1 MSARR
6 PHDIPAARV
15 LLRHWREAVPNDR
28 IAHLIKDATRG
39 LSRALQMRLA
49 RHGVSFGHWI
59 FLRILWVRDGV
70 TQRELAVEAGMTEP
84 TTFAALNAMEKQG
97 YIERR
102 KLPHNAKN
110 VYVYLAPAGRAL
122 EAVLVPLAEE
132 VNRIA
137 VQRLDAEDV
146 ARTRNALLLM
156 IENLAS
162 DEAGEK

>member
-1 MSARR
+1 MNVRR
-6 PHDIPAARV
+6 PHDVPAAKV
-15 LLRHWREAVPNDR
+15 LLHHWREAVPNDR

-39 LSRALQMRLA
+39 LSRALQLRLA

-59 FLRILWVRDGV
+59 FLRILWVRDGL
-70 TQRELAVEAGMTEP
+70 TQRELALEAGMTEP
-84 TTFAALNAMEKQG
+84 TTFSALNAMEKKG

-110 VYVYLAPAGRAL
+110 VYVYLTAAGREL
-122 EAVLVPLAEE
+122 ESVLVPLAEE

-137 VQRLDAEDV
+137 VQGLGAEDV

-156 IENLAS
+156 IENLAN
-162 DEAGEK
+162 DESGE